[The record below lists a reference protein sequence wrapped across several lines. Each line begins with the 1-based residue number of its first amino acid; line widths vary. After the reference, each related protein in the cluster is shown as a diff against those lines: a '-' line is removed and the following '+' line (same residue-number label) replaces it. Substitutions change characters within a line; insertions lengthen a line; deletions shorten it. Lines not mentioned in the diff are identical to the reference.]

1 MATRQNQ
8 RREDEEKPEGR
19 AIDRLA
25 QQRGKQLAA
34 DKKAQDDA
42 EAAKKAAKPAAQQ
55 ADKDGKKILA
65 QNDADAV
72 ARLPESP
79 RVGDP
84 QRVGGTRVVT
94 QDKIEEKDERRF
106 VRGRDEWNRQKRI
119 EILDRMAREDEARY
133 WKRQEES
140 GSSEWR
146 FTTRMSNG
154 KARTVG
160 RAKFSNGRN
169 DNRGGAGGYRS
180 PFAEERDRLLN
191 GDGAPDGRGGS
202 SFSSRTGR
210 TLDWM
215 PQDTSKDAKQRFGAA
230 DFFGR
235 ENRGR
240 SSRYAGGYLSAEFRE
255 NFINSRMEGLN
266 PGDAGYDAMR
276 RKAEGAWGQAV
287 KQYDRQFMQ
296 FGQEKLREQSR
307 LDFQQRRKTMLK
319 QQEEARQK
327 QAEEQKQADDRRQR
341 LMESRGVKGYDPDAK
356 PQGSVFTNRELEQS
370 AAEAVR
376 RSAMQT
382 GVEARIVI
390 GSGANVIAASGGTN
404 GRSTTWITKND
415 ANAQQFLGSKHG
427 LEMYGGRGT
436 IVNRTAGTRRGGLQ
450 VGDAVGGT
458 EMNTARRDQDAKV
471 ARMARTDEVWKQVPT
486 MDAGTFEFVTGIKRE
501 ESRVSSGG
509 RYAGGGTIVFGDQK
523 TFDAAVAQNQK
534 RMRGVA

>member
-8 RREDEEKPEGR
+8 RRKDEEKPEGR

-65 QNDADAV
+65 QNDADAT

-94 QDKIEEKDERRF
+94 QDRVEEKDERRF
-106 VRGRDEWNRQKRI
+106 VRDRDEWNRQKKIQRL
-119 EILDRMAREDEARY
+119 EELDREWR
-133 WKRQEES
+133 KQQSKS
-140 GSSEWR
+140 GFGKAR
-146 FTTRMSNG
+146 FTTTFNG
-154 KARTVG
+154 RRARTVG
-160 RAKFSNGRN
+160 SWQSRRTSETT
-169 DNRGGAGGYRS
+169 RS
-180 PFAEERDRLLN
+180 PYAAEIDRLLN
-191 GDGAPDGRGGS
+191 GDGAPGGGGRGGS
-202 SFSSRTGR
+202 STSREGNVA
-210 TLDWM
+210 LDWM
-215 PQDTSKDAKQRFGAA
+215 PQDTSKDAKQRFGAS

-235 ENRGR
+235 DNRGR

-287 KQYDRQFMQ
+287 KQYDRQWQQ

-307 LDFQQRRKTMLK
+307 LDFQQRRETMLK
-319 QQEEARQK
+319 QQ
-327 QAEEQKQADDRRQR
+327 AEEQKKADASMQRRIDAR
-341 LMESRGVKGYDPDAK
+341 SAGGYDRDAR
-356 PQGSVFTNRELEQS
+356 PENSSLTNRELEQA

-376 RSAMQT
+376 NSAART

-390 GSGANVIAASGGTN
+390 GSGKNAIAAVGGSN
-404 GRSTTWITKND
+404 GRSTTWVTKND
-415 ANAQQFLGSKHG
+415 ANAQQFLTSKHG
-427 LEMYGGRGT
+427 LELYGHGAIVDRTSPAKRGP
-436 IVNRTAGTRRGGLQ
+436 Q
-450 VGDAVGGT
+450 VGDYTGGT
-458 EMNTARRDQDAKV
+458 EMNVARREQDATV
-471 ARMARTDEVWKQVPT
+471 AQMARTDEAWKGIGKQ
-486 MDAGTFEFVTGIKRE
+486 DAGTFELVTGMKRE
-501 ESRVSSGG
+501 ESRRSAGG

>member
-8 RREDEEKPEGR
+8 RRKDEEKPEGR

-42 EAAKKAAKPAAQQ
+42 EAAKKAARPAAQ
-55 ADKDGKKILA
+55 ASVGSDGKKVLA
-65 QNDADAV
+65 QNDADAS
-72 ARLPESP
+72 AKLPESP

-94 QDKIEEKDERRF
+94 QDRNEEKDERRF
-106 VRGRDEWNRQKRI
+106 VRDRDEWNRQKRI
-119 EILDRMAREDEARY
+119 QRLEELDRDWR
-133 WKRQEES
+133 KQQSKS
-140 GSSEWR
+140 GFGKAR
-146 FTTRMSNG
+146 FTTTFNG
-154 KARTVG
+154 RRAKTVG
-160 RAKFSNGRN
+160 SWRSRSTSETT
-169 DNRGGAGGYRS
+169 RS
-180 PFAEERDRLLN
+180 PYAAEIDRLLN
-191 GDGAPDGRGGS
+191 GDGAPGGRSGS
-202 SFSSRTGR
+202 SLTSREGR
-210 TLDWM
+210 VIPDWM

-235 ENRGR
+235 DNRGR

-307 LDFQQRRKTMLK
+307 LDFQQRRETMLK
-319 QQEEARQK
+319 QQEEARQR
-327 QAEEQKQADDRRQR
+327 QAEEQKKSDASMQRRIDAR
-341 LMESRGVKGYDPDAK
+341 SAGGYDRDAR
-356 PQGSVFTNRELEQS
+356 PENSALTNRELEQA

-376 RSAMQT
+376 NSAART

-390 GSGANVIAASGGTN
+390 GSGKNAIAAVGGSS
-404 GRSTTWITKND
+404 GRSTTWVTKND
-415 ANAQQFLGSKHG
+415 ANAQQFLTSKHG
-427 LEMYGGRGT
+427 LELYGRGA
-436 IVNRTAGTRRGGLQ
+436 IVDRTSPAKRGPQ
-450 VGDAVGGT
+450 VGDYTGGT
-458 EMNTARRDQDAKV
+458 EMNVARREQDATV
-471 ARMARTDEVWKQVPT
+471 AKMARTDEAWKGIGKQ
-486 MDAGTFEFVTGIKRE
+486 DAGTFELVTGMKRE
-501 ESRVSSGG
+501 ESRRSAGG

-523 TFDAAVAQNQK
+523 TFDTAVAQNQK
-534 RMRGVA
+534 RLRGVA

>member
-8 RREDEEKPEGR
+8 RRKDEEKPEGR

-65 QNDADAV
+65 PNDADAV

-94 QDKIEEKDERRF
+94 QDRIEEKDERRF
-106 VRGRDEWNRQKRI
+106 VRDRDEWNRQKKIQRL
-119 EILDRMAREDEARY
+119 EELDRDWR
-133 WKRQEES
+133 RQQTKS
-140 GSSEWR
+140 GFGKAR
-146 FTTRMSNG
+146 FTTTFNG
-154 KARTVG
+154 RRARTVG
-160 RAKFSNGRN
+160 SWQSRRTSETT
-169 DNRGGAGGYRS
+169 RS
-180 PFAEERDRLLN
+180 PYAAEIDRLLN
-191 GDGAPDGRGGS
+191 GDGAPSRRGGS
-202 SFSSRTGR
+202 SSTSREGNVA
-210 TLDWM
+210 LDWM
-215 PQDTSKDAKQRFGAA
+215 PQDTSKDAKQRFGAS

-235 ENRGR
+235 DNRGR

-307 LDFQQRRKTMLK
+307 LDFQQRRETMMK
-319 QQEEARQK
+319 QQEETRQK
-327 QAEEQKQADDRRQR
+327 QAEEQKKADASISDRVLRR
-341 LMESRGVKGYDPDAK
+341 TGAAYDRDAR
-356 PQGSVFTNRELEQS
+356 PENSALTNRELEQA

-376 RSAMQT
+376 NSSMRT

-390 GSGANVIAASGGTN
+390 GAGPNAIAASGRAN
-404 GRSTTWITKND
+404 GGSTTRII
-415 ANAQQFLGSKHG
+415 
-427 LEMYGGRGT
+427 RGT
-436 IVNRTAGTRRGGLQ
+436 DTQAFVKGDDLYGRASITDVTAGRRRGLQ
-450 VGDAVGGT
+450 VGDRMGGT
-458 EMNTARRDQDAKV
+458 EMNVARREENSRIAAAGRQQAYDQRQAVAGLGDAAKDMPDLV
-471 ARMARTDEVWKQVPT
+471 NEVSSPTTSLPAPRQQSRM
-486 MDAGTFEFVTGIKRE
+486 
-501 ESRVSSGG
+501 SSGG

-523 TFDAAVAQNQK
+523 TFDAVVAQNQK
-534 RMRGVA
+534 RLRGVA

>member
-8 RREDEEKPEGR
+8 RRKDEEKPEGR

-65 QNDADAV
+65 QNDADDTQ
-72 ARLPESP
+72 LPAAPGVPDP
-79 RVGDP
+79 RRREGP
-84 QRVGGTRVVT
+84 RGIA
-94 QDKIEEKDERRF
+94 QDRNEEKDERRF
-106 VRGRDEWNRQKRI
+106 VRDRDEWNRQKRI
-119 EILDRMAREDEARY
+119 QRLEELDRDWR
-133 WKRQEES
+133 KQQSKS
-140 GSSEWR
+140 GFGKAR
-146 FTTRMSNG
+146 FTTTFNG
-154 KARTVG
+154 RRARTVG
-160 RAKFSNGRN
+160 SWQSRRTSETT
-169 DNRGGAGGYRS
+169 RS
-180 PFAEERDRLLN
+180 PYAAEIDRLLN
-191 GDGAPDGRGGS
+191 GDGAPGGRGGTS
-202 SFSSRTGR
+202 STSREGNVA
-210 TLDWM
+210 LDWM
-215 PQDTSKDAKQRFGAA
+215 PQDTSKDAKQRFGAS

-235 ENRGR
+235 DNRGR

-287 KQYDRQFMQ
+287 RQYDRQWQQ

-307 LDFQQRRKTMLK
+307 LDFQQRRETMLK
-319 QQEEARQK
+319 QQEEERKKSDASMQRRIDARS
-327 QAEEQKQADDRRQR
+327 A
-341 LMESRGVKGYDPDAK
+341 GGYDRDAR
-356 PQGSVFTNRELEQS
+356 PENSSLTNRELEQA

-376 RSAMQT
+376 NSAART

-390 GSGANVIAASGGTN
+390 GSGKNAIAAVGGSN
-404 GRSTTWITKND
+404 GRSTTWVTRND
-415 ANAQQFLGSKHG
+415 ANAQQFLTSKHG
-427 LEMYGGRGT
+427 LELYGHGAIVDRTSPAKRGP
-436 IVNRTAGTRRGGLQ
+436 Q
-450 VGDAVGGT
+450 VGDYTGGT
-458 EMNTARRDQDAKV
+458 EMNVARREQDATV
-471 ARMARTDEVWKQVPT
+471 AQMARTDEVWKGIGKQ
-486 MDAGTFEFVTGIKRE
+486 DAGTFELVTGMKRE
-501 ESRVSSGG
+501 ESRRSAGG